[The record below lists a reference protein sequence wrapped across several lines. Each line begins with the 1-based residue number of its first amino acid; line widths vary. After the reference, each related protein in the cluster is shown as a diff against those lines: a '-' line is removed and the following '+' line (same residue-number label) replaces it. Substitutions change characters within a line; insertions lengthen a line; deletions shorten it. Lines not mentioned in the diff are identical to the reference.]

1 MREAETAAP
10 TQGSETTMATRRP
23 REEAV
28 RLGKEI
34 YERDILPQVEAD
46 HFGEYVAIDVET
58 GDWAVADTTR
68 VAVERLRARRPR
80 AVDVLCER
88 VGYRALRSFGAGK
101 AGAFSLRPANS
112 RAPAGRGRWCWRT

>member
-1 MREAETAAP
+1 MTHAETPAP
-10 TQGSETTMATRRP
+10 QRRP

-34 YERDILPQVEAD
+34 YQRDILPHVEAH

-68 VAVERLRARRPR
+68 VAVERLRALRPA

-88 VGYRALRSFGAGK
+88 VGYRALRSFGAG
-101 AGAFSLRPANS
+101 SLR
-112 RAPAGRGRWCWRT
+112 RTG

>member
-1 MREAETAAP
+1 MRDAETTVP
-10 TQGSETTMATRRP
+10 TEGRETAMPPRRP

-28 RLGKEI
+28 RVGRGI

-46 HFGEYVAIDVET
+46 HFGEYVAIDIET

-68 VAVERLRARRPR
+68 IAVERLRAQRPA

-88 VGYRALRSFGAGK
+88 VGYRALRSFGAGSLWR
-101 AGAFSLRPANS
+101 AG
-112 RAPAGRGRWCWRT
+112 

>member
-1 MREAETAAP
+1 MTHAETPAP
-10 TQGSETTMATRRP
+10 QRRP
-23 REEAV
+23 RRREAV

-34 YERDILPQVEAD
+34 YQRDILPQVEAN

-68 VAVERLRARRPR
+68 AAVERLRAQRPN

-88 VGYRALRSFGAGK
+88 VGYRALRSFGAG
-101 AGAFSLRPANS
+101 SLR
-112 RAPAGRGRWCWRT
+112 RTG

>member
-1 MREAETAAP
+1 MYVQEEEAAAHP
-10 TQGSETTMATRRP
+10 RRRRP
-23 REEAV
+23 RKEAV

-68 VAVERLRARRPR
+68 VAVERLREQRPD

-88 VGYRALRSFGAGK
+88 VGYRALRSFGAG
-101 AGAFSLRPANS
+101 SLR
-112 RAPAGRGRWCWRT
+112 RAG

>member
-1 MREAETAAP
+1 MRDAKSTAPAQGRETAIP
-10 TQGSETTMATRRP
+10 PRRP
-23 REEAV
+23 REEAI

-46 HFGEYVAIDVET
+46 HFGEYVAIDIET

-68 VAVERLRARRPR
+68 VAVERLRAQRPE

-88 VGYRALRSFGAGK
+88 VGYRALRSFGAG
-101 AGAFSLRPANS
+101 SLR
-112 RAPAGRGRWCWRT
+112 RTG

>member
-1 MREAETAAP
+1 MNHAETPARR
-10 TQGSETTMATRRP
+10 RRP
-23 REEAV
+23 RKEAV

-34 YERDILPQVEAD
+34 YQRAILPQVEPH

-68 VAVERLRARRPR
+68 VAVERLRAQRPD

-88 VGYRALRSFGAGK
+88 IGYRALRSFGDPTGPL
-101 AGAFSLRPANS
+101 LRGP
-112 RAPAGRGRWCWRT
+112 RARGLGLTFAY

>member
-1 MREAETAAP
+1 MTHAETPAR
-10 TQGSETTMATRRP
+10 QRRP

-34 YERDILPQVEAD
+34 YQRDILPQVEAH
-46 HFGEYVAIDVET
+46 HFGEYVAIDIET

-68 VAVERLRARRPR
+68 VAVERLRAQCPD

-88 VGYRALRSFGAGK
+88 VGYRALRSFGAG
-101 AGAFSLRPANS
+101 SLR
-112 RAPAGRGRWCWRT
+112 RTG